1 MLLDELLLEPE
12 LLLLL
17 DELLGACELL
27 EGAVLE
33 LLITLE
39 LVVEEDELAV
49 DEEVSLLLLVTV
61 DVVSELEYVE
71 EESLLVFSCS
81 LVVLVIL
88 GVMLE
93 AFVLPKQPLN
103 TKARVAM
110 ITGSFLFL
118 FIVLHYIRTKTIKK
132 DRYFNNGLFN
142 LMV

>member
-1 MLLDELLLEPE
+1 MLLDELLLEAE

-27 EGAVLE
+27 EEAALE
-33 LLITLE
+33 LLLTLE

-71 EESLLVFSCS
+71 EESLLVLSCS

-88 GVMLE
+88 GVILE
-93 AFVLPKQPLN
+93 VFALPKQPLN

-110 ITGSFLFL
+110 IMGSFLFL
-118 FIVLHYIRTKTIKK
+118 FIVLHYIRTKAIKK

>member
-1 MLLDELLLEPE
+1 MLLDELLLEAE

-27 EGAVLE
+27 EEVVLE
-33 LLITLE
+33 LPLTLE
-39 LVVEEDELAV
+39 LTVDEDELAV
-49 DEEVSLLLLVTV
+49 DEEESLLLLVTV

-88 GVMLE
+88 EVIEVFG
-93 AFVLPKQPLN
+93 LPKQPLN
-103 TKARVAM
+103 IKAKAAIM
-110 ITGSFLFL
+110 MGSFLFL
-118 FIVLHYIRTKTIKK
+118 FIVLHYIRTKAIKK

>member
-1 MLLDELLLEPE
+1 M
-12 LLLLL
+12 
-17 DELLGACELL
+17 
-27 EGAVLE
+27 
-33 LLITLE
+33 
-39 LVVEEDELAV
+39 

-71 EESLLVFSCS
+71 EESLLVLSCS

-93 AFVLPKQPLN
+93 VFVLPKQPLN